1 MPVLQTKKL
10 NTGKCVPCRGH
21 TAGDPVLSP
30 YACTL
35 PSHDP
40 TGKEQ
45 TLVLPVLQMRKLTLR
60 CFCPYFPLSSQ
71 GVLPTQCRLS
81 PRASSG
87 ERQDPKASPGQLVTF
102 PALGEVGLFLPDD
115 PDDRSE
121 PHHPANPIPL
131 TGRRG
136 GKQVWRTE
144 RADSRA
150 AEEEN
155 GPARRNQE
163 PWRAGARVCWGGGHP
178 SSLTS
183 LSWPQGPLPLTHAVR
198 GLSGGGG
205 TCWAALR
212 NGRGVGGEDAT
223 GMPLPCSLCP
233 LPGASHLQL
242 LESVLRSLL
251 LLTLG
256 L

>member
-10 NTGKCVPCRGH
+10 NPGKCVPCRGH
-21 TAGDPVLSP
+21 TARDPVLSP

-144 RADSRA
+144 RAGTGVDTQPGGRGGKWSSP
-150 AEEEN
+150 EE
-155 GPARRNQE
+155 P
-163 PWRAGARVCWGGGHP
+163 GALACRCVY
-178 SSLTS
+178 
-183 LSWPQGPLPLTHAVR
+183 V
-198 GLSGGGG
+198 
-205 TCWAALR
+205 
-212 NGRGVGGEDAT
+212 GVGGAFLLSDLPPLAT
-223 GMPLPCSLCP
+223 GPTATHPRC
-233 LPGASHLQL
+233 
-242 LESVLRSLL
+242 
-251 LLTLG
+251 
-256 L
+256 